1 MYGVTYFYALTAIGL
16 LFFIPYLILRD
27 LKKGRKISS
36 ILTSN
41 LMLVIL
47 LFVALGEV
55 LKTVLSEA
63 YMMYYN
69 QVFFLV
75 IIVFIVVPLVLFL
88 FFTVKKEHQKWE
100 DPQEYKY
107 EWLYKVRYLL
117 LGCVG
122 VLFVGALYRF
132 YQVYVF
138 LF

>member
-1 MYGVTYFYALTAIGL
+1 MYGVTYFYALAAIGL
-16 LFFIPYLILRD
+16 LFFIPYLIIRD
-27 LKKGRKISS
+27 LKMGRKLSS

-41 LMLVIL
+41 VMLVIL

-55 LKTVLSEA
+55 LKTFLSEA
-63 YMMYYN
+63 HMMYYN

-88 FFTVKKEHQKWE
+88 FFTVKEEHQKWE
-100 DPQEYKY
+100 DSQEYKY

-117 LGCVG
+117 LGCVA